1 MFRFPKLTLRDHMK
15 IRSVIAAQA
24 VRYRKFDR
32 QLGWGPEVVQALQA
46 KYNFVVLPE
55 LSDLFP
61 KEPDPDKPV
70 VFSHG
75 RFVRDGQVKLID
87 HLQIYQLAA
96 GAVTSTSTDDSDF
109 FLDDAA
115 EWAIKTFD
123 VTVTDVIAT
132 RVYVSQ
138 LEVEFEKPLPDL
150 LPVLSQ
156 TAEKINGLRLNY
168 GASPLPYSLTGLTL
182 GYDANESKAPAP
194 VPFIIERRASFP
206 HDKNLFFC
214 QAPLTTS
221 DHIRLL
227 EEFEQSLLAHA

>member
-1 MFRFPKLTLRDHMK
+1 MK

-32 QLGWGPEVVQALQA
+32 QLGWGPEVIQALQA
-46 KYNFVVLPE
+46 KYNFLVLPE

-61 KEPDPDKPV
+61 REPDPDKPL

-123 VTVTDVIAT
+123 VTVTDVIAN
-132 RVYVSQ
+132 RIYVSQ
-138 LEVEFEKPLPDL
+138 LEVEFERPLPEL
-150 LPVLSQ
+150 LSALSQ
-156 TAEKINGLRLNY
+156 TAEKINRLRLNY
-168 GASPLPYSLTGLTL
+168 GAPPLNYSLTGLTL
-182 GYDANESKAPAP
+182 AYDPYESKAPAP
-194 VPFIIERRASFP
+194 ATFIIDRRANFP

-214 QAPLTTS
+214 QAPLTTN
-221 DHIRLL
+221 DHILLL